1 MRLRS
6 LAHRAS
12 SSTIASVP
20 RRVTAEAG
28 RSTLTLVVA
37 GSLAGLTACGQ
48 PVHAPA
54 GTPASSITPP
64 GNSQTIAPSPPPT
77 PSPSIHD
84 PLAHLAEHIA
94 AGRLKVSLQIRD
106 ELRLDPVSD
115 SFVPGVTAAEALAD
129 YTGAP
134 RPGTAPEPPTVFLAA
149 ITDSVMSKATHG
161 VTTLQ
166 YQHTPVWVIAFHN
179 VHVNGGGVV
188 PYNPTPGPESARPG
202 GRANVVGFMD
212 ARTGQFLFEIGD
224 RVAQPNS

>member
-1 MRLRS
+1 M
-6 LAHRAS
+6 
-12 SSTIASVP
+12 
-20 RRVTAEAG
+20 TAEVG

-48 PVHAPA
+48 PAHAPA
-54 GTPASSITPP
+54 GVPASPIPSS
-64 GNSQTIAPSPPPT
+64 GNSQKIAPSPLPT

-84 PLAHLAEHIA
+84 PLSHLADHIA

-115 SFVPGVTAAEALAD
+115 SFIPGATAADALAN

-149 ITDSVMSKATHG
+149 LTDSVMSKDTHG

-188 PYNPTPGPESARPG
+188 PYNPTPGPESARPA
-202 GRANVVGFMD
+202 GRANVIGFMD
-212 ARTGQFLFEIGD
+212 ARTGKFLFEIGD
-224 RVAQPNS
+224 GVVQPNS